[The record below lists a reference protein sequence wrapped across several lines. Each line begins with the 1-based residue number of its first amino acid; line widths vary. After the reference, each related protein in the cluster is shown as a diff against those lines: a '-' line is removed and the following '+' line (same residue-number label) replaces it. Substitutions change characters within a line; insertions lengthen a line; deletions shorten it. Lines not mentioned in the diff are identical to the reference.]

1 MSVKQN
7 LAGKPYYITTAI
19 AYPNGAPHIGH
30 AYEAIATDAIA
41 RFQRLDGR
49 DVFFLTGTDEHGI
62 KMLQTAAKE
71 NLTPKQLVERNVPR
85 FQAMVKKFEC
95 SNDDFIRTTEP
106 RHFRSSEAIWQR
118 MEANGDIY
126 LDKYSGWYSVR
137 DEAYYDE
144 SETRLDDKGTR
155 LGPNSTP
162 VEWVEEESYFFRLS
176 KYAPILLRLYQ
187 DVPDFVLPKE
197 RMNEVASFVRGGLQ
211 DLSLSR
217 TTFDWGI
224 KVPGNDKHIM
234 YVWVDALTNYIT
246 AVGFPDTEN
255 EMFKKYWPCDLHVIG
270 KDIVR
275 FHAVYWP
282 AFLMSAGI
290 AVPRRIFSHG
300 FLFNRGEKMSKSVG
314 NVIDPFALADAYGVD
329 PLRYFLL
336 REVPFGQDG
345 NYSHEAIVNR
355 INADLANDLGNLAQR
370 SLSMVARNLGG
381 VLPKPG
387 AFGATDQAIL
397 SAADAMIGKARE
409 AMATQQLHQVLG
421 AVWAVV
427 ADANRYFAGEAPWA
441 LAKTDPPRQ
450 GTVLYVTAEV
460 LRQIAILA
468 LPFMPGSA
476 GKLLDLL
483 AVPESERTFAFL
495 GGKHRI
501 AAGAKL
507 PAPAAVFP
515 RYVEA
520 EKGAKASVEIKAIG
534 EDAEQNKD
542 SRNVAPGSQA
552 KESDYRNLEI
562 LITKIQKQLAPKAE
576 VLHNVRLDGRLS
588 GTKRQIDVLVK
599 ENIGQYEIKIIID
612 CKDHKTPVDVKGV
625 EEFDGLLRD
634 VGAQKGV
641 LVSPK
646 GFSEAAKKRAEGLL
660 IDLYSPIDTDVH
672 KWHARVSIPALCDFR
687 SAAMSFKFSMSAPY
701 PFRMSEN
708 FYSEAMVFDDKG
720 RELGTALDAAMNN
733 WNNGK
738 YPTEAGE
745 HTDLKIFDTAKVFMD
760 NGYDAPLRARV
771 PVDLTVSLLVQS
783 QLYYGPLP
791 VPQISGF
798 YDQLSGKIITNAFT
812 VGILDPEEVEKKWL
826 KIDKEANAPVQPTIR
841 LVGLIGW
848 FDE

>member
-1 MSVKQN
+1 MAAKRKQKPKRKRN
-7 LAGKPYYITTAI
+7 TLKGSERPKHKKKGRKQARGASRASSSATSAPKRGASKKIAPRKPKPKETEAKKTVARKPPPKTIEPKKGVAEKTIVLRRKAPNKEPEPKELKGKPYYITTAI

-71 NLTPKQLVERNVPR
+71 NLTPKELVERNVPR
-85 FQAMVKKFEC
+85 FQAMVKRLEI

-106 RHFRSSEAIWQR
+106 RHFASSIAIWER
-118 MEANGDIY
+118 MEKAGDIY

-144 SETRLDDKGTR
+144 SETRLDDKGQR
-155 LGPNSTP
+155 LGPNGTP
-162 VEWVEEESYFFRLS
+162 VEWVEEESYFFKLS
-176 KYAPILLRLYQ
+176 KYAPKLLQLYS

-217 TTFDWGI
+217 TTFDWGV
-224 KVPGNDKHIM
+224 KVPYNPKHVM

-246 AVGFPDTEN
+246 AVGFPDTDSA
-255 EMFKKYWPCDLHVIG
+255 MFKKYWPANLHVIG

-282 AFLMSAGI
+282 AFLMSAELE
-290 AVPRRIFSHG
+290 VPRRIFSHG

-370 SLSMVARNLGG
+370 SLSMINRQRNGF
-381 VLPKPG
+381 VPSPG
-387 AFGATDQAIL
+387 EFTQNDQIIL
-397 SAADAMIGKARE
+397 NFADGLIGHVRDVME
-409 AMATQQLHQVLG
+409 TQQLHKVLN
-421 AVWAVV
+421 AMWTVV

-441 LAKTDPPRQ
+441 LAKTDPARQ

-460 LRQIAILA
+460 LRQVVL
-468 LPFMPGSA
+468 LCQPFMPGSA

-483 AVPESERTFAFL
+483 AIPESERTFAFL

-515 RYVEA
+515 RYIENEGQKMTNEWEEFFKAAGQYYVAGRYAAFAGFIPITGNLLHHAVEMFLKGGLSKKGVSLA
-520 EKGAKASVEIKAIG
+520 DLKKLGHNLPNIWKKFKATFNDSVLDQFDGAISSLHRFEDIRYPDLILEKGMLATINITRQTALLHPSGPVPTYELCLQDVDELVGQLFITASANPTAFLSMRFHKPEAKKYLS
-534 EDAEQNKD
+534 EQN
-542 SRNVAPGSQA
+542 VVGS
-552 KESDYRNLEI
+552 
-562 LITKIQKQLAPKAE
+562 
-576 VLHNVRLDGRLS
+576 
-588 GTKRQIDVLVK
+588 
-599 ENIGQYEIKIIID
+599 
-612 CKDHKTPVDVKGV
+612 
-625 EEFDGLLRD
+625 
-634 VGAQKGV
+634 
-641 LVSPK
+641 
-646 GFSEAAKKRAEGLL
+646 
-660 IDLYSPIDTDVH
+660 
-672 KWHARVSIPALCDFR
+672 
-687 SAAMSFKFSMSAPY
+687 
-701 PFRMSEN
+701 
-708 FYSEAMVFDDKG
+708 
-720 RELGTALDAAMNN
+720 
-733 WNNGK
+733 
-738 YPTEAGE
+738 
-745 HTDLKIFDTAKVFMD
+745 LK
-760 NGYDAPLRARV
+760 
-771 PVDLTVSLLVQS
+771 
-783 QLYYGPLP
+783 
-791 VPQISGF
+791 
-798 YDQLSGKIITNAFT
+798 
-812 VGILDPEEVEKKWL
+812 
-826 KIDKEANAPVQPTIR
+826 
-841 LVGLIGW
+841 
-848 FDE
+848 